1 MKDIKEL
8 LKRLGVK
15 RVRIIN
21 MNEVIFI
28 FNRRKYTLTIEK
40 YVIKIRDKSIVYMFD
55 KDSNTINLIED
66 FLSM

>member
-15 RVRIIN
+15 RVRITS

-55 KDSNTINLIED
+55 KDSNTMSLIED

>member
-8 LKRLGVK
+8 LKKLGVK
-15 RVRIIN
+15 RVRIMS

>member
-15 RVRIIN
+15 RVRIIS